1 MPQDFNI
8 RPGDLDGSEMSDD
21 FNVAADSVQD
31 Y

>member
-1 MPQDFNI
+1 MPQDFNF
-8 RPGDLDGSEMSDD
+8 RPGDLDRPEMSDD